1 MRFRLLLIP
10 FAALALSVVALAC
23 SSGGD
28 DDAGDNGDQPAA
40 TTEAPDGDGD
50 GDQPTATTDADDGD
64 GSGSGNGTGAGNA
77 LLTIGDESWS
87 FDDIFCAF
95 SPEEAG
101 NARVSFFVSSFGES
115 STGARTQL
123 DATIQ
128 DPAQEGRYDG
138 ENVIKTVSLND
149 VEDFENPSVDWSS
162 ISGFSIAEL
171 DFQVDGKNVAVSA
184 AFNDGTT
191 DDIETVPGTLIATC
205 P

>member
-1 MRFRLLLIP
+1 MHIKHPSMLM
-10 FAALALSVVALAC
+10 AAAILATVALAC
-23 SSGGD
+23 SSGD
-28 DDAGDNGDQPAA
+28 DDSSTDGDQLTA
-40 TTEAPDGDGD
+40 TPEASSDGDG
-50 GDQPTATTDADDGD
+50 GGD
-64 GSGSGNGTGAGNA
+64 GNGSGDGAGA
-77 LLTIGDESWS
+77 GSATLTIGDESWS

-115 STGARTQL
+115 ATGARTQL

-191 DDIETVPGTLIATC
+191 DDIETVPGTLVATC

>member
-1 MRFRLLLIP
+1 M
-10 FAALALSVVALAC
+10 
-23 SSGGD
+23 
-28 DDAGDNGDQPAA
+28 
-40 TTEAPDGDGD
+40 
-50 GDQPTATTDADDGD
+50 
-64 GSGSGNGTGAGNA
+64 
-77 LLTIGDESWS
+77 LTIGDESWS
-87 FDDIFCAF
+87 FDDVFCAF

-101 NARVSFFVSSFGES
+101 NARVSFFVSSFGKS

-162 ISGFSIAEL
+162 ISGFGIGDL

-191 DDIETVPGTLIATC
+191 DDIETIPGTLVATC